1 MIAFLIWAIMGFA
14 PSVLFAEE
22 PVIEEFPIESTEVRP
37 ELTPTLTPEET
48 IILRGLSTFSN
59 SEGRET
65 ISLPKIRNVWTVP
78 RLAARWIESNQP
90 GEVTR
95 AIYLLEAFLR
105 QTPKRAREARR
116 SADLLLS
123 LARERERRMQVE
135 ADLLACESLSVGS
148 PKTQDTAIRVLQ
160 RELEEARE
168 GRETARREVAEL
180 RRKLRDL
187 TSIEKSMDE
196 RKSH

>member
-1 MIAFLIWAIMGFA
+1 VIAFLVWVITGFL
-14 PSVLFAEE
+14 PLMLFAEE
-22 PVIEEFPIESTEVRP
+22 PTTEEFSIESTEVRP
-37 ELTPTLTPEET
+37 ENTPTLTSEET
-48 IILRGLSTFSN
+48 MILRGLGTFSS
-59 SEGRET
+59 SEGKET

-78 RLAARWIESNQP
+78 RLAAQWIESNQP

-105 QTPKRAREARR
+105 QIPKRAREARR
-116 SADLLLS
+116 SAELLLS

-135 ADLLACESLSVGS
+135 ADLLACESLSIES
-148 PKTQDTAIRVLQ
+148 LKTPDTAIHVLQ
-160 RELEEARE
+160 KELEEARE